1 MHCSTLLLFAQAAT
15 PAGWHDASLGGALFN
30 TVVFAMVGIAVAIVG
45 YKIFDWCTPG
55 HLSDEII
62 KHRNVA
68 AALIGAAIIIGS
80 CIVVAAA
87 IMG

>member
-1 MHCSTLLLFAQAAT
+1 MHSLQLLAQAAT
-15 PAGWHDASLGGALFN
+15 PSGWHDASLGGALIN
-30 TVVFAMVGIAVAIVG
+30 TAVFALVGIAVAIIG
-45 YKIFDWCTPG
+45 YKLFDWCTPG
-55 HLSDEII
+55 DLHEEII